1 MSIKGGRFSRWSR
14 LKHENQI
21 VNSNVQ
27 EEELI
32 EGKSEGINSDISL
45 NTYSNDENVIMNRKR
60 PSVPFMRPLA
70 GFEEGDTDFESP
82 PIEAMEMLKESGK
95 VDQSAVSTLSDPSEE
110 EANLSAEEREI
121 IGKLPPMESLT
132 KDSDF
137 TPFLEEKV
145 PEFIRRKALKLLWRS
160 DPILANLDGLNDYDE
175 DFNLIDK
182 LINAATDSIY
192 KVGKGMTGPDE
203 DELENQNEV
212 AEEVHN
218 TKNLSKAPISENLET
233 SQESIEKTLD
243 ETTESTATAESNQ
256 LIEEKDSEPSS
267 FGTDIVTKF

>member
-32 EGKSEGINSDISL
+32 EGKSEGIDSDISL

-243 ETTESTATAESNQ
+243 ETTESTATADSNQ

>member
-32 EGKSEGINSDISL
+32 EGKSEGIDSDISL